1 MTNFRLVSSVTSEEL
16 ASEWDALAS
25 RRHKQIISGADI
37 TFHHVMSPLV
47 KGLVGEGF
55 HGALVDIGSGTGEL
69 TKKLAPQFKRIIC
82 IEPSI
87 QSLRI
92 SRKMLKAFSRVEYI
106 NAELEKTHLVGLE
119 SSTTFLASMVLSA
132 TADIRGFAKTLAAA
146 APSGSRFI
154 ATIPHPCFWPRYW
167 GYESEEWF
175 SYSKEL
181 FIQAPFKISL
191 SRTSCCTTHVHRPI
205 EAYIELFSSLGF
217 RLIDML
223 EPLPSEEVQGFYP
236 NKWEYPRFLGLK
248 WIKAQE

>member
-1 MTNFRLVSSVTSEEL
+1 MNNFRLVQGVTSKEL
-16 ASEWDALAS
+16 ASEWDALAFE
-25 RRHKQIISGADI
+25 RHKQIITGADI

-69 TKKLAPQFKRIIC
+69 TKKLAPQFKRIVC

-92 SRKMLKAFSRVEYI
+92 SRKMLRHFSRVEYV
-106 NAELEKTHLVGLE
+106 NADLERTDLEGLE

-132 TADIRGFAKTLAAA
+132 TADIQGFAKALAAV
-146 APSGSRFI
+146 APIGSRFI

-175 SYSKEL
+175 SYRKEL

-191 SRTSCCTTHVHRPI
+191 SKTSCCTTHVHRPI

-223 EPLPSEEVQGFYP
+223 EPLPSEEIQKFYP
-236 NKWEYPRFLGLK
+236 KKWEYPRFLGLK
-248 WIKAQE
+248 WIRA